1 MSLAE
6 RHHIPLHL
14 IHVLQQPLLVDFDQ
28 CLSEQQKDFLSL
40 EEDTQDKLSVLIMKY
55 TTNIS
60 VKLSVLAGMANR
72 LLQLSYIDRLVILPA

>member
-1 MSLAE
+1 M
-6 RHHIPLHL
+6 
-14 IHVLQQPLLVDFDQ
+14 LVDFGQ